1 MVAINSAIEVDLT
14 GQVCAES
21 IGSWFYSGFGGQL
34 DFIRGAARSKWGKP
48 IIALPST
55 AKNDAVSRIVPRLA
69 HGAGVLTGRAD
80 VHYVVTEYGVAYL
93 HGQHHPAEG
102 RRPDPDCASPVP
114 QTVGAILRET
124 ALVSA
129 QRIRCSGS
137 ARRTW
142 HHNRAVTSPSMSKNV
157 KDAGCVWSRAR
168 RSALKLAPELSKYG
182 VHPAMYT
189 GEGCT
194 GCGACFYCC
203 PEPGALTVYR
213 LVPPPKVAGASW
225 RAEQRRRPMRQLCK
239 GNVAVV
245 KAAVLAGCRAF
256 YGYPITPAS
265 EIAEYAALLIPEV
278 GGTFLQA
285 ESEVAAINMVYG
297 ASSAGMRVMSA
308 SSGPGLSLMQE
319 GMSYIAGA
327 ELPCV
332 IVDVVRGGPGLGNI
346 APEQSDYF
354 CVVKGGG
361 HGCYRNIVLA
371 PASVQEMFDLTVLA
385 FELADRYRNPV
396 VIMTDGYVGQMQEP
410 LEIKL
415 REIPMPEKDW
425 AVKGTLETRKNLI
438 SSIFLEPDD
447 LEAHIRKL
455 EAKYALAQ
463 ELESRSE
470 NYLTEDAD
478 ILLVGFGIVSRVL
491 RSTVDQLRAQGVKA
505 GLFRPITLW
514 PYPSRE
520 LRETAKHVKSVMV
533 VELNTG
539 MMVEDVRL
547 SLNGSVPV
555 EFYGRAGGNVPT
567 PEEITAE
574 VTSRMAA
581 LV

>member
-1 MVAINSAIEVDLT
+1 
-14 GQVCAES
+14 
-21 IGSWFYSGFGGQL
+21 
-34 DFIRGAARSKWGKP
+34 
-48 IIALPST
+48 
-55 AKNDAVSRIVPRLA
+55 
-69 HGAGVLTGRAD
+69 
-80 VHYVVTEYGVAYL
+80 
-93 HGQHHPAEG
+93 
-102 RRPDPDCASPVP
+102 
-114 QTVGAILRET
+114 
-124 ALVSA
+124 
-129 QRIRCSGS
+129 
-137 ARRTW
+137 
-142 HHNRAVTSPSMSKNV
+142 
-157 KDAGCVWSRAR
+157 
-168 RSALKLAPELSKYG
+168 
-182 VHPAMYT
+182 
-189 GEGCT
+189 
-194 GCGACFYCC
+194 
-203 PEPGALTVYR
+203 
-213 LVPPPKVAGASW
+213 
-225 RAEQRRRPMRQLCK
+225 MRQLCK

-319 GMSYIAGA
+319 GISYIAGA

-415 REIPMPEKDW
+415 RDVPMPEKDW

-470 NYLTEDAD
+470 NYFAEDAD

-520 LRETAKHVKSVMV
+520 LRETAKHVKSVMA
-533 VELNTG
+533 VELSTG

-547 SLNGSVPV
+547 TLNGSVPV

-567 PEEITAE
+567 PEEIAAE
-574 VTSRMAA
+574 VRSRMAA